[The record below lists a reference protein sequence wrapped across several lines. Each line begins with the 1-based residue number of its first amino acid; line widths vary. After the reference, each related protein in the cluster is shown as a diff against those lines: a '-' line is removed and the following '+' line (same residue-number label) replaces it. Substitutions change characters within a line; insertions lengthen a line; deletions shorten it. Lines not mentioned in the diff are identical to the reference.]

1 MNLNELSQY
10 YYLNKEIERDKN
22 RIIEQR
28 AKVKKESSSM
38 SKSQLEDIEKAI
50 ADTEELIR
58 LNIQKRYYEEKKAR
72 DYIESIQ
79 NSRLRLAFKLRFI
92 DCLSWNKVAD
102 GLGGNNT
109 EDSARKAVTR
119 YIKRK
124 SCPICPLL

>member
-10 YYLNKEIERDKN
+10 YYLSKEIERDKS

-28 AKVKKESSSM
+28 AKAKKEAASM
-38 SKSQLEDIEKAI
+38 TESQLADIEKTVT
-50 ADTEELIR
+50 DLEEIIR
-58 LNIQKRYYEEKKAR
+58 LNIQKRYYEEKKTR
-72 DYIESIQ
+72 DYIDNIQ
-79 NSRLRLAFKLRFI
+79 DSRLRLAFKLRFI

-119 YIKRK
+119 YIK
-124 SCPICPLL
+124 SCPICPLP